1 MPTLN
6 WIGKE
11 AVINHHDE
19 VPIHTLTHDPDR
31 SVGVEN
37 EPLGTGNL
45 LIEGDNLLALKALLP
60 YYAGRVKCIY
70 DRLPAHNGSK
80 IIHCGGT
87 RLTEGTLKQLGI
99 TFRQMPY
106 NLV

>member
-19 VPIHTLTHDPDR
+19 VPIHTLTLDRDR
-31 SVGVEN
+31 SFGYDN

-45 LIEGDNLLALKALLP
+45 LVEGDNLPRSRHSYPTMLAKSNVSLL
-60 YYAGRVKCIY
+60 I
-70 DRLPAHNGSK
+70 LP
-80 IIHCGGT
+80 IILATKVGFT
-87 RLTEGTLKQLGI
+87 TITLTT
-99 TFRQMPY
+99 
-106 NLV
+106 

>member
-31 SVGVEN
+31 SLGAEN
-37 EPLGTGNL
+37 ELLGTGNL
-45 LIEGDNLLALKALLP
+45 LIEGDNLLALKAFLP
-60 YYAGRVKCIY
+60 SHRSHLEAAGHYLPPNALQSRVG
-70 DRLPAHNGSK
+70 AAVG
-80 IIHCGGT
+80 
-87 RLTEGTLKQLGI
+87 
-99 TFRQMPY
+99 
-106 NLV
+106 NL